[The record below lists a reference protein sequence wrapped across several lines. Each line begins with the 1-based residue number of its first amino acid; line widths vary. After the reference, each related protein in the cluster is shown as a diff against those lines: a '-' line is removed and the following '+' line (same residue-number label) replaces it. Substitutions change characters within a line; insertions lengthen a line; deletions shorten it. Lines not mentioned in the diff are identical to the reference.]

1 MIVLDTNVIS
11 ELFRPHPNP
20 KVIRWLSAIGD
31 DLAITAITLAELLAG
46 VERLPDGKRK
56 SQLEAAIHGALA
68 PFRSSSAILSFD
80 DDAAVEYA
88 KILARRDRAGL
99 PMSLADAQIAS
110 ICKSHDAICATR
122 NVKDFQHTGVQ
133 LINPWD

>member
-1 MIVLDTNVIS
+1 MIVLDTNIIS
-11 ELFRPHPNP
+11 ELFRPDPNP

-56 SQLEAAIHGALA
+56 SQLEAAIHDALA
-68 PFRSSSAILSFD
+68 PFRPSSAILSFD